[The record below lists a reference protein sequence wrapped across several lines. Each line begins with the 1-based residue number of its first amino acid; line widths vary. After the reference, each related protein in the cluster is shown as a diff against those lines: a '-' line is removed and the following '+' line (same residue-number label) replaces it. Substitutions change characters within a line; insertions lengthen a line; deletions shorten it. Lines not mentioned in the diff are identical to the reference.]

1 MNAYIN
7 ELSDMVP
14 SCNNLIRRPD
24 KLTIL
29 KMAVSY
35 MKSLRGNRY
44 ISLKR
49 NSGILSYDA
58 NCLRKFMFHAECF
71 DYLTNFD
78 YLHQIKEN
86 VLAFFIVSFTINI
99 YKGTDTIVLEVL
111 QILVK
116 KEVIW

>member
-1 MNAYIN
+1 
-7 ELSDMVP
+7 
-14 SCNNLIRRPD
+14 
-24 KLTIL
+24 
-29 KMAVSY
+29 MAVSY

-44 ISLKR
+44 ISLNP
-49 NSGILSYDA
+49 NSRTLSYDA
-58 NCLRKFMFHAECF
+58 NYLRKFMFHAECF
-71 DYLTNFD
+71 DYLINFD

-116 KEVIW
+116 KEVKW

>member
-44 ISLKR
+44 ISLKP
-49 NSGILSYDA
+49 NSRTLSYDA
-58 NCLRKFMFHAECF
+58 NYLRKFMFHAECF
-71 DYLTNFD
+71 DYLINFD

-99 YKGTDTIVLEVL
+99 KVLI
-111 QILVK
+111 Q
-116 KEVIW
+116 